1 MTNNLK
7 NKKIIVTGCAGFIG
21 SNLVDHLLK
30 FNNNIIGLDNLSTG
44 QKKFIDGA
52 LKNKNFKFIK
62 CDLLNLK
69 KLKKIIRKVDFV
81 FHFAAN
87 ADVRYGPNQT
97 HKDLEQNTIVTYNV
111 LEAMKIN
118 NVKNIV
124 FCSTGSVYGEP
135 RKFPTP
141 ENYSFPIQTS
151 FYGASK
157 LAGESLIQA
166 YCEAFKFK
174 SWIFRFVS
182 ILGNRYT
189 HGHVYDFVKQLRK
202 NSKKLKVL
210 GDGNQRKSY
219 LHVSDCVKAI
229 IVAVSKANNKVNIFN
244 LGTNEFI
251 TVKDSIKVICKTLNV
266 APKLYFSGGVRGWIG
281 DSPFIF
287 LNIKKI
293 RSLGWRPKL
302 TIKDSLKQTTL
313 YLNKNNWVYK
323 KRK

>member
-1 MTNNLK
+1 MK
-7 NKKIIVTGCAGFIG
+7 KKKILVTGCAGFIG
-21 SNLVDHLLK
+21 SNLCEKLVEK
-30 FNNNIIGLDNLSTG
+30 GYFVTGIDNLSTG
-44 QKKFIDGA
+44 KLNFIKK
-52 LKNKNFKFIK
+52 LKNNKNFKFFK
-62 CDLLNLK
+62 KDLFKEK
-69 KLKKIIRKVDFV
+69 KLHKYFKGNEIV
-81 FHFAAN
+81 FHLAAN
-87 ADVRYGPNQT
+87 ADVKNGFLQPK
-97 HKDLEQNTIVTYNV
+97 KDLEQNTIVTYNV